1 MKKLLL
7 LLILSFLS
15 IQSFAGE
22 VETNIL
28 KLKASNACKGCSFIG
43 ADLSEAVLRKA
54 NLKGA
59 DLRGANLYKANFS
72 DADLSGANFS
82 DADLSEANLSN
93 ADLNSAS
100 LYNANLS
107 KADLYKANLSGA
119 NLTEANLSGANPYN
133 ANLSKADLYKA
144 NLRGADLRGAD
155 LRGANLT
162 GAFICNTKTS
172 YGIDNS
178 GCKEA
183 EVEVK
188 VSSTE
193 VLDDNFTVY
202 LGYLLYYSN
211 YCDKSSITKLA
222 EYYRQYNIIH
232 SKFIKNPLAQVGFNG
247 ADKMG
252 CFTMKPFLT
261 DAGLL

>member
-7 LLILSFLS
+7 LILLS
-15 IQSFAGE
+15 LGFIVTASAGE

-43 ADLSEAVLRKA
+43 ADLSEA
-54 NLKGA
+54 

-72 DADLSGANFS
+72 DADLSGANLGY
-82 DADLSEANLSN
+82 ADLRGANLTG
-93 ADLNSAS
+93 ADLTGAY

-107 KADLYKANLSGA
+107 KADL
-119 NLTEANLSGANPYN
+119 SGANPYN
-133 ANLSKADLYKA
+133 AVLRKA
-144 NLRGADLRGAD
+144 NLK
-155 LRGANLT
+155 GANLT
-162 GAFICNTKTS
+162 GVDLTVAYLTGAFFCNTKTS
-172 YGIDNS
+172 DGIDNS

-211 YCDKSSITKLA
+211 YCDKSSSTKLA

-232 SKFIKNPLAQVGFNG
+232 SKFIKNSLALVGFKG